1 MTKINQNKGLK
12 NPIAAATMLTTV
24 LDSKQGQETISEA
37 KVVLKWGFVVL
48 GSVLVGKYVWSKY
61 KDIRANNY
69 ARQNA
74 GNPHVI
80 AAGVIYESFSRF
92 GKDLGLLSWFLPE
105 INIYTNETALNNIA
119 LQIKDVK
126 LVSKAY
132 KILFDRELFT
142 DIRKGLS
149 TSEMKSFWNR
159 INAKDQNTSSS
170 LYAIGDNLYAA
181 FKNGISVNQAE
192 KINGVW
198 KGTKELYDNFKYN
211 DFIGEII
218 DNGEY
223 LYTEDTKLSN
233 GMFIAAG
240 TKVNYYIVEDYYWL
254 SFKWKKGVV
263 IQPQASNKKLDL

>member
-48 GSVLVGKYVWSKY
+48 GSVLVGKYAWSKY

-74 GNPHVI
+74 GNPHII

-92 GKDLGLLSWFLPE
+92 GKDLGMLSWFLPE
-105 INIYTNETALNNIA
+105 INISTDETALNNIA
-119 LQIKDVK
+119 LQIKDIK

-132 KILFDRELFT
+132 NILFDRELFT

-149 TSEMKSFWNR
+149 TSEMQSFWNR
-159 INAKDQNTSSS
+159 INAKDQNSSSS
-170 LYAIGDNLYAA
+170 LYAIGDNLYTA

-211 DFIGEII
+211 AFIGVII

-223 LYTEDTKLSN
+223 VYTEDTKLSN
-233 GMFIAAG
+233 GMIIGAG

-254 SFKWKKGVV
+254 SFNWKKGVV

>member
-12 NPIAAATMLTTV
+12 NPIAAASVLSTV

-37 KVVLKWGFVVL
+37 KVVLKWGFVIL
-48 GSVLVGKYVWSKY
+48 GSVLVGKYAWSKY
-61 KDIRANNY
+61 KEIRANNY

-92 GKDLGLLSWFLPE
+92 GKDLGMLSWFLPE
-105 INIYTNETALNNIA
+105 INIYTDETALNNIA

-149 TSEMKSFWNR
+149 TSEMQSFWNR
-159 INAKDQNTSSS
+159 INAKDQNTSST
-170 LYAIGDNLYAA
+170 LYAIGDNLYTA

-192 KINGVW
+192 EVNGVW
-198 KGTKELYDNFKYN
+198 SGTKELYDNFKYN

-223 LYTEDTKLSN
+223 VYTEDTKLSN
-233 GMFIAAG
+233 GTFIAAG
-240 TKVNYYIVEDYYWL
+240 TKVNYYIVEDYFWF
-254 SFKWKKGVV
+254 SIKWKKGVV
-263 IQPQASNKKLDL
+263 IQPQVSNNKLDL